1 MWARSAWIFF
11 RSKVCC
17 VTSYRDHW
25 ARKQRWADWGRLA
38 TLKTSFWEIG
48 CIIDY
53 TVVYSWSDH
62 FWGSIFY
69 VFVKEIKFSIA
80 QKERCQ
86 KWLLLFR
93 RFLGIGNRKKE
104 LLGKVSANEL
114 AKCNLV
120 GAHSGI
126 FGNNDCYCALLRICF
141 ILGLPTFLGF
151 PDEQQSTGL
160 HFLYLPNCTG
170 HSPTTALLRS
180 EVPIWERY
188 AGNWISRRFSA
199 DSSGR
204 GSEQIGHWTS
214 QVYWQQKMQQYWG
227 ERPYQNKQLQ
237 CTMHFCTL
245 LLLFCRTQ

>member
-11 RSKVCC
+11 RSRVCC

-53 TVVYSWSDH
+53 TVVYSLSDH
-62 FWGSIFY
+62 FLGSIFY

-86 KWLLLFR
+86 KWLLFR

-120 GAHSGI
+120 APHRGI
-126 FGNNDCYCALLRICF
+126 FGNNDCYCVYALYLVCQHFWDFQMNSSLLACIFFTSPIARAIHPPQLC
-141 ILGLPTFLGF
+141 LGL
-151 PDEQQSTGL
+151 
-160 HFLYLPNCTG
+160 
-170 HSPTTALLRS
+170 RS
-180 EVPIWERY
+180 
-188 AGNWISRRFSA
+188 
-199 DSSGR
+199 
-204 GSEQIGHWTS
+204 
-214 QVYWQQKMQQYWG
+214 
-227 ERPYQNKQLQ
+227 
-237 CTMHFCTL
+237 
-245 LLLFCRTQ
+245 